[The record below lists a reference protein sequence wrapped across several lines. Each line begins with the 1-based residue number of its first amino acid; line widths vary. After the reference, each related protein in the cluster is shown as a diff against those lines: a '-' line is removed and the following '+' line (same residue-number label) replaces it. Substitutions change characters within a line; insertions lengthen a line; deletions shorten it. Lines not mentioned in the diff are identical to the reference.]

1 MKSARVALGSVA
13 LLALA
18 VPVCAQ
24 DSQAITREG
33 FLIGFAVGFG
43 ASYPCDTCPSGAGSF
58 HVGAM
63 AGPRVAVLAD
73 ISAVGGGGDSVGDG
87 SRGLGVLALGARFW
101 PAERFWLQGGIGI
114 SAPLDDEFDTVSDRS
129 WAGIA
134 GAGFE
139 VVQKG
144 RFAMDVQLRGAFAD
158 GRQSVAL
165 GIGFGWH

>member
-1 MKSARVALGSVA
+1 MKSAGVVLGSVA
-13 LLALA
+13 FLALA
-18 VPVCAQ
+18 LPVCAQ
-24 DSQAITREG
+24 DSRAVEREG
-33 FLIGFAVGFG
+33 FLIGFALGFG
-43 ASYPCDTCPSGAGSF
+43 ASYPCDTCASGAFSF

-73 ISAVGGGGDSVGDG
+73 ISAVGGGGDSAGDEG
-87 SRGLGVLALGARFW
+87 RGLGVLALGARFW

-114 SAPLDDEFDTVSDRS
+114 SAPLDSDFDTVSERS

-144 RFAMDVQLRGAFAD
+144 RFVMDVQLRGAFAD

-165 GIGFGWH
+165 GIGFSWH

>member
-1 MKSARVALGSVA
+1 M
-13 LLALA
+13 
-18 VPVCAQ
+18 
-24 DSQAITREG
+24 
-33 FLIGFAVGFG
+33 IGFALGFG

-63 AGPRVAVLAD
+63 ASPSVAVLAD
-73 ISAVGGGGDSVGDG
+73 ISLVGGGGDSFEE
-87 SRGLGVLALGARFW
+87 SSGLGVLALGVRFW
-101 PAERFWLQGGIGI
+101 PARRFWLQGGVGI
-114 SAPLDDEFDTVSDRS
+114 SAPLEEDFDTVDERS

-134 GAGFE
+134 GVGFE

-165 GIGFGWH
+165 GIGLGWY

>member
-1 MKSARVALGSVA
+1 VAF
-13 LLALA
+13 LALVA
-18 VPVCAQ
+18 PVCAQ
-24 DSQAITREG
+24 DSTAMAREG
-33 FLIGFAVGFG
+33 FMIGFAVGFG
-43 ASYPCDTCPSGAGSF
+43 ASYPCDTCPSVAGSF

-73 ISAVGGGGDSVGDG
+73 ISAVGGGGDSVGDEG
-87 SRGLGVLALGARFW
+87 RGLGVLALGARFW

-114 SAPLDDEFDTVSDRS
+114 SAPLDSDFDTVSDRS
-129 WAGIA
+129 WAGIV

-139 VVQKG
+139 VAQKG

-158 GRQSVAL
+158 GRQSVAV